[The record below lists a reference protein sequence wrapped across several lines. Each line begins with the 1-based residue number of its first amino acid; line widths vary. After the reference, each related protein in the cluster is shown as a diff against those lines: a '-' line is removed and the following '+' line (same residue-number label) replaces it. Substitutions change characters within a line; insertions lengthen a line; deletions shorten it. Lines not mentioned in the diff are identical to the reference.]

1 MSFDSIGYALIGLAI
16 FVFISVR
23 QLGWQ
28 QVNLGKMMK
37 MPLILAGFGVFMAV
51 KTMSVATFSHVGA
64 LDILIIAAEAIVAI
78 IGGVVMGNLAQIAT
92 VNGRTSSR
100 LRPAGLAVWFAFIA
114 SRIGFDVLAH
124 VVGAD
129 LAASTTLIMFMVAI
143 VKGVQALTMSGRV
156 SRHEA
161 TDRAEYAVGSRL

>member
-1 MSFDSIGYALIGLAI
+1 MSVDNIGYALIGLAV

-28 QVNLGKMMK
+28 QVNLAKMMK
-37 MPLILAGFGVFMAV
+37 MPLILAAISVFTAV
-51 KTMSVATFSHVGA
+51 KTISLATFSHVGA
-64 LDILIIAAEAIVAI
+64 LDILIIGAEVIVAI
-78 IGGVVMGNLAQIAT
+78 VGGVVMGNLAQIAT
-92 VNGRTSSR
+92 IKGQTSSR

-124 VVGAD
+124 AVGAH
-129 LAASTTLIMFMVAI
+129 LAASTTLIMFMIAI
-143 VKGVQALTMSGRV
+143 VKGVQAVTMSGRV

-161 TDRAEYAVGSRL
+161 TARSEYAVGSRF